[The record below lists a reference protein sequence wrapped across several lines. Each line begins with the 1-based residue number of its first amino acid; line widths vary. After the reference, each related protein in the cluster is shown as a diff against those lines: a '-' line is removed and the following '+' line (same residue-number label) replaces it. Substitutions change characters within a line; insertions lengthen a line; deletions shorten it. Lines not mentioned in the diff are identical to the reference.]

1 MYVESVGVPN
11 AGIPATGTKMV
22 SATSSNTKIVENA
35 DGESQNSKINSE
47 PAKPAAVVFDTNN
60 DKRVSEEKKLPDS
73 EKIRKTIESFSAQL
87 TNSEIKFGIHDRTN
101 RVTIKIVDK
110 GTDKVIKEIPPE
122 KTLDMIAKCM
132 EIAGVLV
139 DERL

>member
-73 EKIRKTIESFSAQL
+73 VR
-87 TNSEIKFGIHDRTN
+87 
-101 RVTIKIVDK
+101 
-110 GTDKVIKEIPPE
+110 EIPAE